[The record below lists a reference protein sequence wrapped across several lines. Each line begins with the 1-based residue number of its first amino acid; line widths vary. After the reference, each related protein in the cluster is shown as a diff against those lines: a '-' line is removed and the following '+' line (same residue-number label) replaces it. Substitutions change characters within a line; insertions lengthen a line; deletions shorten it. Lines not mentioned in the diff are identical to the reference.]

1 MPQVITAPVESLAAI
16 DPNFVEIVD
25 DVDDAGDGGFFSANS
40 LDFSVGKLVIF
51 FLVYRSMHTCDEM
64 MMRL

>member
-25 DVDDAGDGGFFSANS
+25 VVDAGDGGFFSANS
-40 LDFSVGKLVIF
+40 LDFSVGKFITFF
-51 FLVYRSMHTCDEM
+51 FL
-64 MMRL
+64 